1 MGLILVKNNQE
12 EDLMLALLK
21 EFGSKLILPRNANTN
36 EFFKKYAAQKIFGIL
51 DVVKDECLGEF
62 VYELAL
68 PDHYCGF
75 ITYMIHKKFRSPG
88 TT

>member
-36 EFFKKYAAQKIFGIL
+36 EFFMNWPY
-51 DVVKDECLGEF
+51 
-62 VYELAL
+62 
-68 PDHYCGF
+68 P
-75 ITYMIHKKFRSPG
+75 ITTADSSHI
-88 TT
+88 